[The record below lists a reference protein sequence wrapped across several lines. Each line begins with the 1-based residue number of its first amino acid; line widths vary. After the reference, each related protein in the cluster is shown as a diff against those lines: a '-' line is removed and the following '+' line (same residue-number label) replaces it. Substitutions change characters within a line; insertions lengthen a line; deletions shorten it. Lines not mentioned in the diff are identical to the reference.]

1 MNKKN
6 KINLQFCLMLGLL
19 MFSGFSFAESTI
31 TGLHFLHKDWELA
44 CDNTGVCRAAGYQ
57 AEDHVVHP
65 VSVLLQR
72 AAGAKAPVSARV
84 KIDAAHIPARRKPLQ
99 LAMLGRSYGTVAL
112 DPRSGEGRLS
122 AVQAQALLKAVQ
134 SAQPVIWTADDAEWA
149 LSAAGASAVLLKMD
163 DFQRRVDTPS
173 ALVRKGA
180 KSSAGVLTMQPLPL
194 VQIKNYQRG
203 IAKRW
208 NADAAPAQQLAAR
221 LKKSAAKE
229 DCWALHE
236 GNYLPEDQ
244 IAIYP
249 LNRQNVLVEAPC
261 WRAAY
266 NYGYGYWVMD
276 KALLQTRQFV
286 TSSASSFSE
295 GQIFAAQK
303 GRGIADCG
311 SQDEWAWNGSRFVKT
326 YQAVQAQ
333 CKGFAGGAWEM
344 PLLIARVQSAQ

>member
-19 MFSGFSFAESTI
+19 MFSGFSLAESTI

-84 KIDAAHIPARRKPLQ
+84 KIDVAHIPARRKPLQ

-122 AVQAQALLKAVQ
+122 VVQAQALLKAVQ

-149 LSAAGASAVLLKMD
+149 LSSAGASAVLLKMD

-194 VQIKNYQRG
+194 VQIKNG
-203 IAKRW
+203 A
-208 NADAAPAQQLAAR
+208 
-221 LKKSAAKE
+221 
-229 DCWALHE
+229 
-236 GNYLPEDQ
+236 
-244 IAIYP
+244 
-249 LNRQNVLVEAPC
+249 VV
-261 WRAAY
+261 
-266 NYGYGYWVMD
+266 D
-276 KALLQTRQFV
+276 KIKFQP
-286 TSSASSFSE
+286 
-295 GQIFAAQK
+295 I
-303 GRGIADCG
+303 
-311 SQDEWAWNGSRFVKT
+311 
-326 YQAVQAQ
+326 
-333 CKGFAGGAWEM
+333 
-344 PLLIARVQSAQ
+344 LIAFEA